1 MQPRIELLAP
11 AGNHEC
17 LRAAVANGA
26 DAVYFGLNSGFNA
39 RARAENFSL
48 EELPSVITFLH
59 RYGVRGYVTLNT
71 LIFTNELP
79 SFAETLAAIS
89 DSGTDAV
96 LLQDVGAA
104 CLAREICPDLPVHAS
119 TQMTLTSAETIRLAE
134 KIGAQRVVLAREL
147 SIHEITDIAK
157 NTDMPLEVFVHG
169 ALCVAYSGQC
179 LTSESLGGR
188 SANRGQC
195 AQACRLPYEVI
206 CDGEHVDLGNQ
217 KYLLSPQDL
226 AGFALVPELLD
237 AGVTSLKIEGRLKS
251 PSMLRPL
258 RDTTVRQLIRR
269 FRETRYFLNRSRLR
283 KWSSPFREDSL
294 RGGLMAVTTRCLFQR
309 LVVQNVVCSWGMF
322 GIFQESVLRFRCKHQ

>member
-1 MQPRIELLAP
+1 MSNEIELLAP

-26 DAVYFGLNSGFNA
+26 DSVYFGLNSGFNA

-48 EELPSVITFLH
+48 EELPSVIAFLH

-71 LIFTNELP
+71 LIFTNELQ

-206 CDGEHVDLGNQ
+206 CDGEHVELGNQ

-226 AGFALVPELLD
+226 AGFALVPELMD

-251 PSMLRPL
+251 PEYVASITKHYRQAIDSAVSGSPVLFEPKQIEEMELTFSRGFSPGWLNGCDHKMLVPATSSAKRGVFL
-258 RDTTVRQLIRR
+258 GHVRNISRECITV
-269 FRETRYFLNRSRLR
+269 
-283 KWSSPFREDSL
+283 SL
-294 RGGLMAVTTRCLFQR
+294 QA
-309 LVVQNVVCSWGMF
+309 
-322 GIFQESVLRFRCKHQ
+322 